1 MVFDRASGVDLV
13 DAVAASCAVPGAWP
27 SVTIGERRYMDGGI
41 GSTINLD
48 VADDC
53 DVAVVLVPAGL
64 SAPSSLAVDLACES
78 GLTLVAFL
86 RGDSM
91 NIYSRPD
98 RIHDGV

>member
-1 MVFDRASGVDLV
+1 P
-13 DAVAASCAVPGAWP
+13 VAASCAVPGAWP

-64 SAPSSLAVDLACES
+64 SAPSSFGVGPAAEVGAFRGGALGVFAEAES
-78 GLTLVAFL
+78 LVAFGSNPL
-86 RGDSM
+86 DPCCRVASAEAG
-91 NIYSRPD
+91 
-98 RIHDGV
+98 